1 PRLAGAGADVAA
13 GAGAGA
19 DAAAVAGLPSVSMV
33 AIVSLAT
40 TVPPSPFMI
49 LTSTPE
55 SGAGVSSTTLS
66 VSMSTRF
73 SSRLT
78 KSPTLR
84 CHDTSVA
91 SATDSESCGTF
102 TSTSMLAPGGAALD
116 GLHRA
121 VGARRRAHGQR
132 EIDELLL
139 LLFVQRL
146 VAGGRRRPRI
156 AARINKLLVRQ
167 QMPQQVMLDAMPRAL
182 IARLF
187 LAPHDFGCVL
197 VLFDLHLERV
207 VRERIQLGNAD
218 QRNIGNAAFAPP
230 RAQIVKNFAAAEDDA
245 LHVRGIYAVVPL
257 LVDGIELVIREFLER
272 RHRLLVPQQ
281 ALRRKD
287 DQRLAVRAHH
297 LTAQQVIHLH
307 RGSRHA
313 DLHVVVGA
321 HLQKTLDAARRMLG
335 ARAFVA
341 VRQHHREPAQAAPLD
356 FARHDELVD
365 DDLRAVDEIAVLR
378 LPYHELIRA

>member
-1 PRLAGAGADVAA
+1 MTGCMFTSLNVVSIAAVDCDWTSRSAMRARKRDIGTRCSGRSPSPPRSTGGAAGRKAAAGAVGAAGAFAAGAPWIASSTSPLVTRPPRPLPLKPAGSILLSAAIRCAAGMIAGAAPRLAGAGADVAA
-13 GAGAGA
+13 GAGAAAG
-19 DAAAVAGLPSVSMV
+19 AAAVAVFASVSMV
-33 AIVSLAT
+33 AIISLPT

-55 SGAGVSSTTLS
+55 SGAGVSRTTLS

-121 VGARRRAHGQR
+121 VGARRRAHSQR

-167 QMPQQVMLDAMPRAL
+167 QMPQEVMLDAMPGAL

-230 RAQIVKNFAAAEDDA
+230 RAQ
-245 LHVRGIYAVVPL
+245 
-257 LVDGIELVIREFLER
+257 
-272 RHRLLVPQQ
+272 
-281 ALRRKD
+281 
-287 DQRLAVRAHH
+287 
-297 LTAQQVIHLH
+297 
-307 RGSRHA
+307 
-313 DLHVVVGA
+313 
-321 HLQKTLDAARRMLG
+321 
-335 ARAFVA
+335 
-341 VRQHHREPAQAAPLD
+341 
-356 FARHDELVD
+356 
-365 DDLRAVDEIAVLR
+365 
-378 LPYHELIRA
+378 